1 MHIRLVC
8 VFLCVCMQSSALED
22 ILDDLQCRQQQQ
34 QLFSVQHHQQQ
45 SRPVSLPANVDK
57 QSIINDILQMTE
69 NNSSPTGTNTQQK
82 AFPGMGPGRELTTP
96 LLLAVLG
103 FIPNGTLFP
112 MSPDQCSALYRE

>member
-1 MHIRLVC
+1 
-8 VFLCVCMQSSALED
+8 MQSSELED
-22 ILDDLQCRQQQQ
+22 ILDDLQCSQQQ
-34 QLFSVQHHQQQ
+34 QLFSGQHHQQQ

-96 LLLAVLG
+96 LLLSVPG
-103 FIPNGTLFP
+103 YIPNGTLLP
-112 MSPDQCSALYRE
+112 MGPGQ

>member
-22 ILDDLQCRQQQQ
+22 ILDDLQCSQQQ
-34 QLFSVQHHQQQ
+34 QLFSGQHQQQ